1 MWDLKILDGAIQLAR
16 VTKGPIERKNEL
28 IDVAERLFLERGYE
42 NTSVS
47 DIVKEV
53 GVAQGTFYYYFAS
66 KHDILDAVI
75 EGEIDE
81 PEKKIISIAHQAD
94 KDAVFKL
101 RDMADV
107 ILRFQT
113 AKRGLIEH
121 VHEESNALMHE
132 KMERRIIARLA
143 PTMTGVIE
151 DGMAKGAL
159 STDYPEETAEFLI
172 AAIIFLFHQPD
183 IDAERQERLHA
194 ALQKI
199 LDKIFRLNGPS

>member
-1 MWDLKILDGAIQLAR
+1 MAR
-16 VTKGPIERKNEL
+16 ITKGPAERKNEL

-42 NTSVS
+42 NTTVS

-75 EGEIDE
+75 EREIDE
-81 PEKKIISIAHQAD
+81 PEKEIIHIAHQAD
-94 KDAVFKL
+94 KDATSKL
-101 RDMADV
+101 RDMARV

-121 VHEESNALMHE
+121 VHEESNAVMHE

-143 PTMTGVIE
+143 PTMTEVIE
-151 DGMAKGAL
+151 EGMAKGTL

-183 IDAERQERLHA
+183 MDAERHERLHA
-194 ALQKI
+194 ALLKI
-199 LDKIFRLNGPS
+199 LDKIFGFTGLSRAAI

>member
-1 MWDLKILDGAIQLAR
+1 MAR
-16 VTKGPIERKNEL
+16 ITKDPAERKNEL

-42 NTSVS
+42 NTTVS

-75 EGEIDE
+75 EREIDE
-81 PEKKIISIAHQAD
+81 PEKEIMRVARQAD
-94 KDAVFKL
+94 RNAASRL
-101 RDMADV
+101 RDMAGI

-121 VHEESNALMHE
+121 VHEESNAVMHE

-143 PTMTGVIE
+143 PTMTEVIE
-151 DGMAKGAL
+151 EGIGDGLL
-159 STDYPEETAEFLI
+159 SIDYPEETAEFLI

-183 IDAERQERLHA
+183 MDEERHDRLHA
-194 ALQKI
+194 ALQKVM
-199 LDKIFRLNGPS
+199 DKIFSIPS

>member
-1 MWDLKILDGAIQLAR
+1 MAR
-16 VTKGPIERKNEL
+16 ITKGPAERKNEL
-28 IDVAERLFLERGYE
+28 IDVAEKLFLESGYE
-42 NTSVS
+42 NTTVS

-66 KHDILDAVI
+66 KHDVLDAVI
-75 EGEIDE
+75 EREVDE
-81 PEKKIISIAHQAD
+81 PEREIMRIAHQAD
-94 KDAVFKL
+94 RDAASRL

-121 VHEESNALMHE
+121 VHEESNAAMHE

-143 PTMTGVIE
+143 PTMAEVIE
-151 DGMAKGAL
+151 DGMANGTL
-159 STDYPEETAEFLI
+159 STNYPGETAEFLI

-183 IDAERQERLHA
+183 MDAERHERLHA
-194 ALQKI
+194 ALQEI
-199 LDKIFRLNGPS
+199 LDRIFGLPRR

>member
-1 MWDLKILDGAIQLAR
+1 LAR
-16 VTKGPIERKNEL
+16 ITKGPAERKSEL
-28 IDVAERLFLERGYE
+28 IDVAERLFLESGYE
-42 NTSVS
+42 NTTVS

-66 KHDILDAVI
+66 KHDVLDAVI
-75 EGEIDE
+75 EREIDE
-81 PEKKIISIAHQAD
+81 PEKEIMAIAHQAGR
-94 KDAVFKL
+94 DAASKL
-101 RDMADV
+101 RDMANV

-121 VHEESNALMHE
+121 VHEESNAVMHE

-143 PTMTGVIE
+143 PTMTEVIE
-151 DGMAKGAL
+151 EGMAMGIL

-183 IDAERQERLHA
+183 IDADRQERLHA

>member
-1 MWDLKILDGAIQLAR
+1 MVRI
-16 VTKGPIERKNEL
+16 TKGPAERKSEL

-42 NTSVS
+42 NTTVS

-66 KHDILDAVI
+66 KHDVLDAVI
-75 EGEIDE
+75 EREIDE
-81 PEKKIISIAHQAD
+81 PEREIMAIAHQVD
-94 KDAVFKL
+94 RDAESKL

-121 VHEESNALMHE
+121 VHEESNAVMHE
-132 KMERRIIARLA
+132 KVERRIIARLA
-143 PTMTGVIE
+143 PTMTEVIE
-151 DGMAKGAL
+151 EGIAGEAL
-159 STDYPEETAEFLI
+159 SIDYPEETAEFLI

-183 IDAERQERLHA
+183 MDAERHERLHA

-199 LDKIFRLNGPS
+199 MSRIFGFSGLKKAAAV

>member
-1 MWDLKILDGAIQLAR
+1 LAR
-16 VTKGPIERKNEL
+16 ITKGPAERKSEL

-42 NTSVS
+42 NTTVS

-66 KHDILDAVI
+66 KHDVLDAVI
-75 EGEIDE
+75 EREIDE
-81 PEKKIISIAHQAD
+81 PEREIMAIAHRAD
-94 KDAVFKL
+94 EDAEFKL
-101 RDMADV
+101 REMADV

-121 VHEESNALMHE
+121 VHEESNAVMHE

-143 PTMTGVIE
+143 PTMTEVIE
-151 DGMAKGAL
+151 EGIAREAL

-172 AAIIFLFHQPD
+172 AAMIFLFHQPD
-183 IDAERQERLHA
+183 MDEERHERLHA

-199 LDKIFRLNGPS
+199 LDRIFGFSSLKRAA